1 MIAILPCIL
10 RDRQIGEFLLKVRLA
25 VPVERMLGRR
35 AEATDSP
42 HDMTIGQDM
51 REATLVPIP
60 TTAGREEQA
69 WRLTTTA
76 E

>member
-1 MIAILPCIL
+1 MIAIL
-10 RDRQIGEFLLKVRLA
+10 RDRQIGQLLLKVRVA
-25 VPVERMLGRR
+25 VPVEGILGRR
-35 AEATDSP
+35 AEAADAP
-42 HDMTIGQDM
+42 HDMTIGHDM

-69 WRLTTTA
+69 RRLTTA